1 MALPQGRTDQDVT
14 PILRFGES
22 LIRDNETLL
31 TDGGRSGDLVKY
43 TVLSRNPTSRKLV
56 PLTDIAAT
64 DGTEIPVGLSAQSA
78 TEAEIQA
85 GDVTGFQLYVKVER
99 IDEASIVLE
108 NSLTLDSVIASRDQT
123 IRDLL
128 HLIDIYPE
136 PGQDIDRSENT

>member
-1 MALPQGRTDQDVT
+1 MGLPYGRTDQDVT
-14 PILRFGES
+14 PKLRFGES

-43 TVLSRNPTSRKLV
+43 TVMSRNPTSRKLV
-56 PLTDIAAT
+56 PLTNIAAT
-64 DGTEIPVGLSAQSA
+64 DGTEIPAGLSAQSA

-85 GDVTGFQLYVKVER
+85 GDVTGFQLYIKTGR

-108 NSLTLDSVIASRDQT
+108 NSLNLNSVIASRDQT

-136 PGQDIDRSENT
+136 PGIDMDRPENS

>member
-1 MALPQGRTDQDVT
+1 MALPQGRIDQDVT